1 MEEKASLLIIFM
13 IPHLSDSRKPLISQI
28 RCKVKTF
35 STISSI
41 NSQKLLLFAANLSF
55 LLTFLQEYA
64 KNKRKIVAIAFGSSK
79 ENLYLCLQITEE
91 NMEWLKITTNSEII
105 RIPTDEIIFIK
116 GDGNYSDIFLANGKK
131 ENVIS
136 QLHDLMDKLTALNYS
151 PFYRVGKSLIIN
163 RDYIFKVNPGLQRII
178 LSNSRLEKDIL
189 IKASKDALKNLK
201 EKLETEEELTLEKEG
216 GNS

>member
-1 MEEKASLLIIFM
+1 
-13 IPHLSDSRKPLISQI
+13 
-28 RCKVKTF
+28 
-35 STISSI
+35 
-41 NSQKLLLFAANLSF
+41 
-55 LLTFLQEYA
+55 
-64 KNKRKIVAIAFGSSK
+64 
-79 ENLYLCLQITEE
+79 
-91 NMEWLKITTNSEII
+91 MEWLKITTNSEII

-116 GDGNYSDIFLANGKK
+116 GDGNYSDIFFANGKK

-136 QLHDLMDKLTALNYS
+136 QLHKLTTLNYN

>member
-1 MEEKASLLIIFM
+1 
-13 IPHLSDSRKPLISQI
+13 
-28 RCKVKTF
+28 
-35 STISSI
+35 
-41 NSQKLLLFAANLSF
+41 
-55 LLTFLQEYA
+55 
-64 KNKRKIVAIAFGSSK
+64 
-79 ENLYLCLQITEE
+79 
-91 NMEWLKITTNSEII
+91 MEWLKITTNSEII

-136 QLHDLMDKLTALNYS
+136 QLHDLMDKLTTLNYN

-201 EKLETEEELTLEKEG
+201 EKLETE
-216 GNS
+216 

>member
-1 MEEKASLLIIFM
+1 METTPTYSL
-13 IPHLSDSRKPLISQI
+13 
-28 RCKVKTF
+28 
-35 STISSI
+35 
-41 NSQKLLLFAANLSF
+41 
-55 LLTFLQEYA
+55 
-64 KNKRKIVAIAFGSSK
+64 
-79 ENLYLCLQITEE
+79 
-91 NMEWLKITTNSEII
+91 
-105 RIPTDEIIFIK
+105 PT
-116 GDGNYSDIFLANGKK
+116 AK

-136 QLHDLMDKLTALNYS
+136 QLHDLMDKLTVLNYN

-201 EKLETEEELTLEKEG
+201 EKLETETEELTLAKELITEKEG

>member
-1 MEEKASLLIIFM
+1 
-13 IPHLSDSRKPLISQI
+13 
-28 RCKVKTF
+28 
-35 STISSI
+35 
-41 NSQKLLLFAANLSF
+41 
-55 LLTFLQEYA
+55 
-64 KNKRKIVAIAFGSSK
+64 
-79 ENLYLCLQITEE
+79 
-91 NMEWLKITTNSEII
+91 MEWLKITTNSEII

-178 LSNSRLEKDIL
+178 LSNSHLEKDIL

-201 EKLETEEELTLEKEG
+201 EKLETEEEELTLEKEG

>member
-1 MEEKASLLIIFM
+1 
-13 IPHLSDSRKPLISQI
+13 
-28 RCKVKTF
+28 
-35 STISSI
+35 
-41 NSQKLLLFAANLSF
+41 
-55 LLTFLQEYA
+55 
-64 KNKRKIVAIAFGSSK
+64 
-79 ENLYLCLQITEE
+79 
-91 NMEWLKITTNSEII
+91 MEWLKITTNSEII

-136 QLHDLMDKLTALNYS
+136 QLHDLMDKLTTLNYN

-163 RDYIFKVNPGLQRII
+163 RDYVFKVNPGLQRII
-178 LSNSRLEKDIL
+178 LSYSRLEKDIL

-201 EKLETEEELTLEKEG
+201 EKLETETEEGLTLAKELITEKEG

>member
-1 MEEKASLLIIFM
+1 
-13 IPHLSDSRKPLISQI
+13 
-28 RCKVKTF
+28 
-35 STISSI
+35 
-41 NSQKLLLFAANLSF
+41 
-55 LLTFLQEYA
+55 
-64 KNKRKIVAIAFGSSK
+64 
-79 ENLYLCLQITEE
+79 
-91 NMEWLKITTNSEII
+91 MEWLKITTNSEII

-136 QLHDLMDKLTALNYS
+136 QLHDLMDKLTTLNYN

-163 RDYIFKVNPGLQRII
+163 RNYVFKVNLGLQRII

-189 IKASKDALKNLK
+189 IKASKDALKKLK
-201 EKLETEEELTLEKEG
+201 EKLETETEEELTLAKELITEKEG

>member
-1 MEEKASLLIIFM
+1 
-13 IPHLSDSRKPLISQI
+13 
-28 RCKVKTF
+28 
-35 STISSI
+35 
-41 NSQKLLLFAANLSF
+41 
-55 LLTFLQEYA
+55 
-64 KNKRKIVAIAFGSSK
+64 
-79 ENLYLCLQITEE
+79 
-91 NMEWLKITTNSEII
+91 MEWLKITTNSEII

-178 LSNSRLEKDIL
+178 LSNSQLEKDIL

>member
-1 MEEKASLLIIFM
+1 
-13 IPHLSDSRKPLISQI
+13 
-28 RCKVKTF
+28 
-35 STISSI
+35 
-41 NSQKLLLFAANLSF
+41 
-55 LLTFLQEYA
+55 
-64 KNKRKIVAIAFGSSK
+64 
-79 ENLYLCLQITEE
+79 
-91 NMEWLKITTNSEII
+91 MEWLKITTNSEII

-136 QLHDLMDKLTALNYS
+136 QLHDLMDKLTTLNYN

-163 RDYIFKVNPGLQRII
+163 RDYIFKVNPGLPRII

>member
-1 MEEKASLLIIFM
+1 
-13 IPHLSDSRKPLISQI
+13 
-28 RCKVKTF
+28 
-35 STISSI
+35 
-41 NSQKLLLFAANLSF
+41 
-55 LLTFLQEYA
+55 
-64 KNKRKIVAIAFGSSK
+64 
-79 ENLYLCLQITEE
+79 
-91 NMEWLKITTNSEII
+91 MEWLKITTNSEII

-163 RDYIFKVNPGLQRII
+163 RDYIIKVNPGLQTII

-201 EKLETEEELTLEKEG
+201 EKLETETEEELTLEKEG

>member
-1 MEEKASLLIIFM
+1 
-13 IPHLSDSRKPLISQI
+13 
-28 RCKVKTF
+28 
-35 STISSI
+35 
-41 NSQKLLLFAANLSF
+41 
-55 LLTFLQEYA
+55 
-64 KNKRKIVAIAFGSSK
+64 
-79 ENLYLCLQITEE
+79 
-91 NMEWLKITTNSEII
+91 MEWLKITTNSEII

-163 RDYIFKVNPGLQRII
+163 RDYIFKVNPRLQRII

-201 EKLETEEELTLEKEG
+201 EKLETEEEELTLEKEG

>member
-1 MEEKASLLIIFM
+1 
-13 IPHLSDSRKPLISQI
+13 
-28 RCKVKTF
+28 
-35 STISSI
+35 
-41 NSQKLLLFAANLSF
+41 
-55 LLTFLQEYA
+55 
-64 KNKRKIVAIAFGSSK
+64 
-79 ENLYLCLQITEE
+79 
-91 NMEWLKITTNSEII
+91 MEWLKITTNSEII

-163 RDYIFKVNPGLQRII
+163 RDYIFKVNTGLQRII

>member
-1 MEEKASLLIIFM
+1 
-13 IPHLSDSRKPLISQI
+13 
-28 RCKVKTF
+28 
-35 STISSI
+35 
-41 NSQKLLLFAANLSF
+41 
-55 LLTFLQEYA
+55 
-64 KNKRKIVAIAFGSSK
+64 
-79 ENLYLCLQITEE
+79 
-91 NMEWLKITTNSEII
+91 MEWLKITTNSEII

-136 QLHDLMDKLTALNYS
+136 QLHDLMDKLTTLNYN

-178 LSNSRLEKDIL
+178 LSNIRLEKDIL

-201 EKLETEEELTLEKEG
+201 EKLETETEEELTLAKELITEKEG

>member
-1 MEEKASLLIIFM
+1 
-13 IPHLSDSRKPLISQI
+13 
-28 RCKVKTF
+28 
-35 STISSI
+35 
-41 NSQKLLLFAANLSF
+41 
-55 LLTFLQEYA
+55 
-64 KNKRKIVAIAFGSSK
+64 
-79 ENLYLCLQITEE
+79 
-91 NMEWLKITTNSEII
+91 MEWLKITTNSEII

-163 RDYIFKVNPGLQRII
+163 RDYIFKVNPELQRII

>member
-1 MEEKASLLIIFM
+1 
-13 IPHLSDSRKPLISQI
+13 
-28 RCKVKTF
+28 
-35 STISSI
+35 
-41 NSQKLLLFAANLSF
+41 
-55 LLTFLQEYA
+55 
-64 KNKRKIVAIAFGSSK
+64 
-79 ENLYLCLQITEE
+79 
-91 NMEWLKITTNSEII
+91 MEWLKITTNSEII

-151 PFYRVGKSLIIN
+151 PFCRVGKSLTIN
-163 RDYIFKVNPGLQRII
+163 RDYIFNVNPGLQRII

-201 EKLETEEELTLEKEG
+201 EKLDTEEELTLEKKG

>member
-1 MEEKASLLIIFM
+1 
-13 IPHLSDSRKPLISQI
+13 
-28 RCKVKTF
+28 
-35 STISSI
+35 
-41 NSQKLLLFAANLSF
+41 
-55 LLTFLQEYA
+55 
-64 KNKRKIVAIAFGSSK
+64 
-79 ENLYLCLQITEE
+79 
-91 NMEWLKITTNSEII
+91 MEWLKITTNSEII

-178 LSNSRLEKDIL
+178 LSNSHLEKDIL

-201 EKLETEEELTLEKEG
+201 EKLETEEELTLAKELITEKEG

>member
-1 MEEKASLLIIFM
+1 
-13 IPHLSDSRKPLISQI
+13 
-28 RCKVKTF
+28 
-35 STISSI
+35 
-41 NSQKLLLFAANLSF
+41 
-55 LLTFLQEYA
+55 
-64 KNKRKIVAIAFGSSK
+64 
-79 ENLYLCLQITEE
+79 
-91 NMEWLKITTNSEII
+91 MEWLKITTNSEII

-136 QLHDLMDKLTALNYS
+136 QLHDLMDKLTTLNYN

-163 RDYIFKVNPGLQRII
+163 RDYVFKVNPGLQRII
-178 LSNSRLEKDIL
+178 LPNSRLEKDIL

>member
-1 MEEKASLLIIFM
+1 
-13 IPHLSDSRKPLISQI
+13 
-28 RCKVKTF
+28 
-35 STISSI
+35 
-41 NSQKLLLFAANLSF
+41 
-55 LLTFLQEYA
+55 
-64 KNKRKIVAIAFGSSK
+64 
-79 ENLYLCLQITEE
+79 
-91 NMEWLKITTNSEII
+91 MEWLKITTNSEII
-105 RIPTDEIIFIK
+105 RIPTDDIIFIK
-116 GDGNYSDIFLANGKK
+116 GAGNYSDIFLANGKK

-136 QLHDLMDKLTALNYS
+136 QLHDLMDKLTTLNYN

-178 LSNSRLEKDIL
+178 LSYSRLEKDIL

>member
-1 MEEKASLLIIFM
+1 
-13 IPHLSDSRKPLISQI
+13 
-28 RCKVKTF
+28 
-35 STISSI
+35 
-41 NSQKLLLFAANLSF
+41 
-55 LLTFLQEYA
+55 
-64 KNKRKIVAIAFGSSK
+64 
-79 ENLYLCLQITEE
+79 
-91 NMEWLKITTNSEII
+91 MEWLKITTNSEII

-178 LSNSRLEKDIL
+178 LSNRRLEKDIL

-216 GNS
+216 VNS

>member
-1 MEEKASLLIIFM
+1 
-13 IPHLSDSRKPLISQI
+13 
-28 RCKVKTF
+28 
-35 STISSI
+35 
-41 NSQKLLLFAANLSF
+41 
-55 LLTFLQEYA
+55 
-64 KNKRKIVAIAFGSSK
+64 
-79 ENLYLCLQITEE
+79 
-91 NMEWLKITTNSEII
+91 MEWLKITTNSEII

-163 RDYIFKVNPGLQRII
+163 RDYIFKVNSGLQRII

>member
-1 MEEKASLLIIFM
+1 
-13 IPHLSDSRKPLISQI
+13 
-28 RCKVKTF
+28 
-35 STISSI
+35 
-41 NSQKLLLFAANLSF
+41 
-55 LLTFLQEYA
+55 
-64 KNKRKIVAIAFGSSK
+64 
-79 ENLYLCLQITEE
+79 
-91 NMEWLKITTNSEII
+91 MEWLKITTNSEII

-178 LSNSRLEKDIL
+178 LSNSHLEKDIL
-189 IKASKDALKNLK
+189 IKASKDALKKLK
-201 EKLETEEELTLEKEG
+201 EKLETETVEELTLAKEVITEKEG

>member
-1 MEEKASLLIIFM
+1 
-13 IPHLSDSRKPLISQI
+13 
-28 RCKVKTF
+28 
-35 STISSI
+35 
-41 NSQKLLLFAANLSF
+41 
-55 LLTFLQEYA
+55 
-64 KNKRKIVAIAFGSSK
+64 
-79 ENLYLCLQITEE
+79 
-91 NMEWLKITTNSEII
+91 MEWLKITTNSEII

-178 LSNSRLEKDIL
+178 LSNSHLEKDIL

>member
-1 MEEKASLLIIFM
+1 
-13 IPHLSDSRKPLISQI
+13 
-28 RCKVKTF
+28 
-35 STISSI
+35 
-41 NSQKLLLFAANLSF
+41 
-55 LLTFLQEYA
+55 
-64 KNKRKIVAIAFGSSK
+64 
-79 ENLYLCLQITEE
+79 
-91 NMEWLKITTNSEII
+91 MEWLKITTNSEII

-136 QLHDLMDKLTALNYS
+136 QLHDLMDKLTVLNYN

-178 LSNSRLEKDIL
+178 L

-201 EKLETEEELTLEKEG
+201 EKLETETEEELTLAKELITEKEG

>member
-1 MEEKASLLIIFM
+1 
-13 IPHLSDSRKPLISQI
+13 
-28 RCKVKTF
+28 
-35 STISSI
+35 
-41 NSQKLLLFAANLSF
+41 
-55 LLTFLQEYA
+55 
-64 KNKRKIVAIAFGSSK
+64 
-79 ENLYLCLQITEE
+79 
-91 NMEWLKITTNSEII
+91 MEWLKITTNSEII

-178 LSNSRLEKDIL
+178 LSNSQLEKDIL

-201 EKLETEEELTLEKEG
+201 EKLETEEEEELTLEKEG

>member
-1 MEEKASLLIIFM
+1 
-13 IPHLSDSRKPLISQI
+13 
-28 RCKVKTF
+28 
-35 STISSI
+35 
-41 NSQKLLLFAANLSF
+41 
-55 LLTFLQEYA
+55 
-64 KNKRKIVAIAFGSSK
+64 
-79 ENLYLCLQITEE
+79 
-91 NMEWLKITTNSEII
+91 MEWLKITTNNEII

-163 RDYIFKVNPGLQRII
+163 RDYIFKVNLGLQRII

>member
-1 MEEKASLLIIFM
+1 
-13 IPHLSDSRKPLISQI
+13 
-28 RCKVKTF
+28 
-35 STISSI
+35 
-41 NSQKLLLFAANLSF
+41 
-55 LLTFLQEYA
+55 
-64 KNKRKIVAIAFGSSK
+64 
-79 ENLYLCLQITEE
+79 
-91 NMEWLKITTNSEII
+91 MEWLKITTNSEII

-151 PFYRVGKSLIIN
+151 PFYRVGKSFIIN
-163 RDYIFKVNPGLQRII
+163 RDYIFKVNPELQRII

>member
-1 MEEKASLLIIFM
+1 MSCPVRNLAVFRHYCHYEGLGLL
-13 IPHLSDSRKPLISQI
+13 PSVCDSKLIQQ
-28 RCKVKTF
+28 T
-35 STISSI
+35 
-41 NSQKLLLFAANLSF
+41 L
-55 LLTFLQEYA
+55 
-64 KNKRKIVAIAFGSSK
+64 
-79 ENLYLCLQITEE
+79 
-91 NMEWLKITTNSEII
+91 
-105 RIPTDEIIFIK
+105 
-116 GDGNYSDIFLANGKK
+116 
-131 ENVIS
+131 IS

>member
-1 MEEKASLLIIFM
+1 
-13 IPHLSDSRKPLISQI
+13 
-28 RCKVKTF
+28 
-35 STISSI
+35 
-41 NSQKLLLFAANLSF
+41 
-55 LLTFLQEYA
+55 
-64 KNKRKIVAIAFGSSK
+64 
-79 ENLYLCLQITEE
+79 
-91 NMEWLKITTNSEII
+91 MEWLKITTNSEII

-151 PFYRVGKSLIIN
+151 PFCRVGKSLIIN
-163 RDYIFKVNPGLQRII
+163 RDYIFKVNPELQRII

>member
-1 MEEKASLLIIFM
+1 
-13 IPHLSDSRKPLISQI
+13 
-28 RCKVKTF
+28 
-35 STISSI
+35 
-41 NSQKLLLFAANLSF
+41 
-55 LLTFLQEYA
+55 
-64 KNKRKIVAIAFGSSK
+64 
-79 ENLYLCLQITEE
+79 
-91 NMEWLKITTNSEII
+91 MEWLKITTNSEII

-136 QLHDLMDKLTALNYS
+136 QLHDLMDKLTVLNYN

-163 RDYIFKVNPGLQRII
+163 RDYIFNVNPGLQRII

-201 EKLETEEELTLEKEG
+201 EKLETETEEELTLAKELITEKEG